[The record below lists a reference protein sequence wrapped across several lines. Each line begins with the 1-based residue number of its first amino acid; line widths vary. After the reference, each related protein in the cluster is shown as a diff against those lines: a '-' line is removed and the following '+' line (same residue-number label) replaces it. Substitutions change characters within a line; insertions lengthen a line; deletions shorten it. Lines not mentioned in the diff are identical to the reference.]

1 MYSVDE
7 PGSPQNGPI
16 VGREGL
22 DMRGTSGNTSP
33 STLVR
38 VFIWLGSLLLA
49 VCLFSLLI
57 CHGASLEAVV
67 VVFKITMIYALP
79 AWSFYLPLVFRL
91 KDANECRGWILLATG
106 FLIGPA
112 SMALWGLT
120 LQLRGEDAHVVWQG
134 GGDPTSF
141 IGFTVY
147 AAFVGFLTTGLYV
160 TSVKFLSRR
169 ML

>member
-1 MYSVDE
+1 
-7 PGSPQNGPI
+7 
-16 VGREGL
+16 
-22 DMRGTSGNTSP
+22 MRGTSGNTSP

-38 VFIWLGSLLLA
+38 VFIWLGSLLLS

-57 CHGASLEAVV
+57 CHGAPLKEMVV
-67 VVFKITMIYALP
+67 IFKITMMCALP
-79 AWSFYLPLVFRL
+79 AWFLYLPLVFLL
-91 KDANECRGWILLATG
+91 KDAKERRGWILLATG

-120 LQLRGEDAHVVWQG
+120 LQLRGEDAHVVWLG

-141 IGFTVY
+141 IGNTIY

>member
-1 MYSVDE
+1 M
-7 PGSPQNGPI
+7 G
-16 VGREGL
+16 
-22 DMRGTSGNTSP
+22 GTSGTTSP

-57 CHGASLEAVV
+57 SHGTSLKAVGFI
-67 VVFKITMIYALP
+67 FKITMIFALP
-79 AWSFYLPLVFRL
+79 AWFLYLPLVFLL
-91 KDANECRGWILLATG
+91 KDANERRGWILLATG
-106 FLIGPA
+106 FLVGPA
-112 SMALWGLT
+112 FMALWGLT
-120 LQLRGEDAHVVWQG
+120 LQLRGEDARVVWLG

-169 ML
+169 RL